1 MAVAHFTEDISMAKV
16 GVLGTGTWG
25 MALSRVLADSGE
37 HDVTCWS
44 ALPQEID
51 YFIATKRH
59 PNLPGVPIPDSIHFT
74 KDVEEAVTDKDV
86 VLFAVPSVFVRSTAN
101 KAAPYIRD
109 GQIVADCAKG
119 IEEGTMMFLT
129 EVIADEIGKVCPGKK
144 LRLVALSGPSH
155 AEEVAVDIPTDLVSA
170 STDMDAAK
178 TVQNVFMV
186 GCLRVYTNSDIKGVE
201 MCGALKNIIAL
212 AVGASRGMG
221 YGDNTS
227 AALITRGMAEISS
240 LGVAIGCDHQTFNG
254 LAGIGDLIVTAT
266 SEHSRNNRCGE
277 MIGKGIPV
285 KKAIEKV
292 GMVVEGINCLPAA
305 IELMERYN
313 LDLPIIRAVDN
324 VVNKGETPASMATY
338 LMGRDKSHEFMN
350 S

>member
-1 MAVAHFTEDISMAKV
+1 
-16 GVLGTGTWG
+16 
-25 MALSRVLADSGE
+25 MALSRVLCDSGNHE
-37 HDVTCWS
+37 VTCWS

-59 PNLPGVPIPDSIHFT
+59 PNLPGVPIPDAIVFT
-74 KDVEEAVTDKDV
+74 KDIKDAIEGMDV
-86 VLFAVPSVFVRSTAN
+86 VLFAVPSVYVRSTAN
-101 KAAPYIRD
+101 KAAEYLKD
-109 GQIVADCAKG
+109 GQVVADCAKG

-129 EVIADEIGKVCPGKK
+129 EVIADEVDKVCPGKK
-144 LRLVALSGPSH
+144 VRLVALSGPSH
-155 AEEVAVDIPTDLVSA
+155 AEEVAVDIPTSIVSA
-170 STDMDAAK
+170 SEDIEAARI
-178 TVQNVFMV
+178 VQDVFMA

-212 AVGASRGMG
+212 AVGASKGMG
-221 YGDNTS
+221 YGDNTT
-227 AALITRGMAEISS
+227 AALITRGMGEIRE
-240 LGVAIGCDHQTFNG
+240 LGVAIGCDHQTFSG

-266 SEHSRNNRCGE
+266 SEHSRNNRCGM

-305 IELMERYN
+305 IELQERYG
-313 LDLPIIRAVDN
+313 LDLPIISAVDA
-324 VVNKGETPASMATY
+324 VVNKGETPAKMASF
-338 LMGRDKSHEFMN
+338 LMGRDKTHEFGN

>member
-1 MAVAHFTEDISMAKV
+1 MSKV

-25 MALSRVLADSGE
+25 MALARLLSVYGK

-44 ALPQEID
+44 ALPEEID

-59 PNLPGVPIPDSIHFT
+59 PNLPGVPIPDEISFT
-74 KDVEEAVTDKDV
+74 KEISQAIEGQDV
-86 VLFAVPSVFVRSTAN
+86 VLFAVPSVFVRSTAH
-101 KAAPYIRD
+101 KAAPFLAD
-109 GQIVADCAKG
+109 GQVVADCAKG

-129 EVIADEIGKVCPGKK
+129 EVIADETEKTCPGKK

-155 AEEVAVDIPTDLVSA
+155 AEEVAVDIPTSIVSA
-170 STDMDAAK
+170 STDIGAAE
-178 TVQNVFMV
+178 TVQDVFMT
-186 GCLRVYTNSDIKGVE
+186 GCLRVYTNTDIKGVE

-212 AVGASRGMG
+212 AVGCSRGMG
-221 YGDNTS
+221 YGDNTT
-227 AALITRGMAEISS
+227 AALITRGMGEISA
-240 LGVAIGCDHQTFNG
+240 LGVAIGCDPQTFTG

-285 KKAIEKV
+285 RKAIEKV

-305 IELMERYN
+305 VELQERYN
-313 LDLPIIRAVDN
+313 LDLPIISAVDA
-324 VVNKGETPASMATY
+324 VVNKGQTPAKMATY
-338 LMGRDKSHEFMN
+338 LMGRDKSHEFEIN
-350 S
+350 

>member
-1 MAVAHFTEDISMAKV
+1 MARV

-25 MALSRVLADSGE
+25 MALARSLSDSGK

-59 PNLPGVPIPDSIHFT
+59 PNLPGVPIPEEIVFT
-74 KDVEEAVTDKDV
+74 KDIREAVEDQDV
-86 VLFAVPSVFVRSTAN
+86 ILFAVPSVYVRSTAHQ
-101 KAAPYIRD
+101 AAPFIRD
-109 GQIVADCAKG
+109 GQVVADCAKG
-119 IEEGTMMFLT
+119 IEEGTMLFLT
-129 EVIADEIGKVCPGKK
+129 EVIADEVEKVCPGKN

-155 AEEVAVDIPTDLVSA
+155 AEEVAVDIPTSIVSA
-170 STDMDAAK
+170 SKDMEAAK
-178 TVQNVFMV
+178 IVQDVFMA
-186 GCLRVYTNSDIKGVE
+186 GCLRVYTNTDIKGVE

-221 YGDNTS
+221 YGDNTT
-227 AALITRGMAEISS
+227 AALITRGMGEISA
-240 LGVAIGCDHQTFNG
+240 LGVAIGCDQQTFNG

-266 SEHSRNNRCGE
+266 SEHSRKNRCGE

-305 IELMERYN
+305 VELMERYN
-313 LDLPIIRAVDN
+313 RDLPIISAVDM
-324 VVNKGETPASMATY
+324 VVNKGETPAKMATY
-338 LMGRDKSHEFMN
+338 LMGRDKAHEFESN
-350 S
+350 

>member
-1 MAVAHFTEDISMAKV
+1 MSKV

-25 MALSRVLADSGE
+25 MALARVLSDSGK

-51 YFIATKRH
+51 YFVATKRH
-59 PNLPGVPIPDSIHFT
+59 PNLPGVPIPDEIKFT
-74 KDVEEAVTDKDV
+74 KDISEAVVGQDV
-86 VLFAVPSVFVRSTAN
+86 VLFAVPSVYVRSTAN
-101 KAAPYIRD
+101 KAAPFLED
-109 GQIVADCAKG
+109 GQVVADCAKG

-129 EVIADEIGKVCPGKK
+129 EVIEDEVGKVCPGKK

-155 AEEVAVDIPTDLVSA
+155 AEEVAVDIPTSIVSA
-170 STDMDAAK
+170 STDMEAAK
-178 TVQNVFMV
+178 TVQDVFMA

-221 YGDNTS
+221 YGDNTT
-227 AALITRGMAEISS
+227 AALITRGMAEISA
-240 LGVAIGCDHQTFNG
+240 LGVAIGCDQQTFNG

-266 SEHSRNNRCGE
+266 SEHSRNNRCGI

-305 IELMERYN
+305 MELAERYN
-313 LDLPIIRAVDN
+313 VDLPIISAVDK
-324 VVNKGETPASMATY
+324 VVNGGETPAAMATY
-338 LMGRDKSHEFMN
+338 LMGRDKAHEFVN
-350 S
+350 N

>member
-1 MAVAHFTEDISMAKV
+1 MAKV

-25 MALSRVLADSGE
+25 MALSRVLADSGK

-51 YFIATKRH
+51 YFVATKRH
-59 PNLPGVPIPDSIHFT
+59 PNLPGVPIPDEIYFT
-74 KDVEEAVTDKDV
+74 KDIEEAVTDKDV

-101 KAAPYIRD
+101 KAAPYLKD

-129 EVIADEIGKVCPGKK
+129 EVIADEVAKVAPGKK

-155 AEEVAVDIPTDLVSA
+155 AEEVAVDIPTSIVSA
-170 STDMDAAK
+170 SPDMEAAK
-178 TVQNVFMV
+178 VVQDVFMA
-186 GCLRVYTNSDIKGVE
+186 GCLRIYTNPDIKGVE

-221 YGDNTS
+221 YGDNTT
-227 AALITRGMAEISS
+227 AALITRGMNEITA
-240 LGVAIGCDHQTFNG
+240 LGVAVGCDHKTFSG

-305 IELMERYN
+305 VELMKRYD
-313 LDLPIIRAVDN
+313 LDLPIINAVN
-324 VVNKGETPASMATY
+324 EVVNGGQTPSALASY
-338 LMGRDKSHEFMN
+338 LMGRDKAHEFV
-350 S
+350 